1 MLHERGFDEGRTF
14 PHIRTMAGR
23 NGEGMVSASAR
34 TTIDVGPRRVTVSN
48 LDKVLWP
55 RDGYTK
61 GDLIAYYRAVASTIV
76 PYLQGRPLT
85 LQRYPDGVDGPS
97 FFEKNLP
104 KGVPDWVD
112 RVTTS
117 ASEGGK
123 KVTYV
128 VCNDEPTLVYAA
140 NLASIPLHAWTSR
153 VDTIDEPDFIFF
165 DVDAGDDCTLKTLA
179 TVTLA
184 MRDALAAIG
193 LQSLVKTSGG
203 MGLHVFVPLAAGYSY
218 ESAKLFAE
226 LLARHV
232 ASGLGDEVTL
242 ERSIAKRHPAA
253 VYLDYVQ
260 VGRGKTYVVPYC
272 VRARDKAPVSTP
284 LEWAEVE
291 AMARKRGSIV
301 PADEFAKFT
310 IATTP
315 KRLAAKGDLWAGK
328 AWKIQRLEPAIE
340 TAQRAWT
347 EGKVGGAK
355 APSGRK
361 SSKRGTE
368 PGKRVE

>member
-1 MLHERGFDEGRTF
+1 M
-14 PHIRTMAGR
+14 
-23 NGEGMVSASAR
+23 SAAIR
-34 TTIDVGPRRVTVSN
+34 TTIEVGSRKVTVSN

-76 PYLQGRPLT
+76 PYLKERPLT

-97 FFEKNLP
+97 FFEKSLP

-153 VDTIDEPDFIFF
+153 AETLDEPDFVFF
-165 DVDAGDDCTLKTLA
+165 DIDAGDECTLKTLA

-184 MRDALAAIG
+184 MRDALDGIG

-203 MGLHVFVPLAAGYSY
+203 MGLHVFVPLADGYSY

-226 LLARHV
+226 LIARHV
-232 ASGLGDEVTL
+232 ASGLGEQVTL

-260 VGRGKTYVVPYC
+260 VGRGKTYVVPYS
-272 VRARDKAPVSTP
+272 VRARDTAPVSTP
-284 LEWAEVE
+284 LEWGEVE
-291 AMARKRGSIV
+291 ALARKRGAIV

-315 KRLAAKGDLWAGK
+315 KRLAAKGDLWAAN
-328 AWKIQRLEPAIE
+328 AWKKQRLEPAIE
-340 TAQRAWT
+340 AAQGEWTVGKSAQKPARRKRA
-347 EGKVGGAK
+347 G
-355 APSGRK
+355 
-361 SSKRGTE
+361 
-368 PGKRVE
+368 

>member
-1 MLHERGFDEGRTF
+1 
-14 PHIRTMAGR
+14 
-23 NGEGMVSASAR
+23 VSASAR
-34 TTIDVGPRRVTVSN
+34 TTIEVGSRRVTVSN

-61 GDLIAYYRAVASTIV
+61 GDLIAYYRAVAATIL
-76 PYLQGRPLT
+76 PYVRERPLT
-85 LQRYPDGVDGPS
+85 LQRYPDGIDGPS

-117 ASEGGK
+117 AAEGGK

-153 VDTIDEPDFIFF
+153 VDTIDEPDFVFF

-184 MRDALAAIG
+184 LRDSLAQIG
-193 LQSLVKTSGG
+193 LNSLVKTSGG
-203 MGLHVFVPLAAGYSY
+203 MGLHVFVPLAGGYSY

-226 LLARHV
+226 LIARHV
-232 ASGLGDEVTL
+232 AGGLGDLVTL
-242 ERSIAKRHPAA
+242 ERAIAKRHPAA

-284 LEWAEVE
+284 LEWPEVE
-291 AMARKRGSIV
+291 AMARKRGNIV
-301 PADEFAKFT
+301 PADEFARFT

-315 KRLAAKGDLWAGK
+315 KRLASKGDLWGGK
-328 AWKIQRLEPAIE
+328 AWKKQPLEPAIE
-340 TAQRAWT
+340 SAQKSWAGARQPEQAAKGRTRA
-347 EGKVGGAK
+347 
-355 APSGRK
+355 
-361 SSKRGTE
+361 
-368 PGKRVE
+368 KRVE

>member
-1 MLHERGFDEGRTF
+1 
-14 PHIRTMAGR
+14 
-23 NGEGMVSASAR
+23 VSVSER
-34 TTIDVGPRRVTVSN
+34 TTIDVGSRRVTVSN

-61 GDLIAYYRAVASTIV
+61 GDLIAYYRAVAATIV
-76 PYLQGRPLT
+76 PYLKERPLT

-153 VDTIDEPDFIFF
+153 VETLDEPDFVFF
-165 DVDAGDDCTLKTLA
+165 DIDAGDDCTLKTLA
-179 TVTLA
+179 AVTLA
-184 MRDALAAIG
+184 MRDTLDGIG

-203 MGLHVFVPLAAGYSY
+203 MGLHVFVPLAGGYSY

-226 LLARHV
+226 LVARHV
-232 ASGLGDEVTL
+232 ASGLGEQVTL
-242 ERSIAKRHPAA
+242 ERAIAKRHPAA

-291 AMARKRGSIV
+291 AMARKRGPIV

-315 KRLAAKGDLWAGK
+315 KRLAAKGDVWAGK
-328 AWKIQRLEPAIE
+328 AWKQQRLEPAIE
-340 TAQRAWT
+340 AAQTAWT
-347 EGKVGGAK
+347 EEKAGAAK
-355 APSGRK
+355 APRRSR

-368 PGKRVE
+368 AGKRVE

>member
-1 MLHERGFDEGRTF
+1 L
-14 PHIRTMAGR
+14 
-23 NGEGMVSASAR
+23 SASER
-34 TTIDVGPRRVTVSN
+34 TTIDVGSRRVTVSN

-55 RDGYTK
+55 HDGYTK
-61 GDLIAYYRAVASTIV
+61 GDLIAYYRAVATTIV
-76 PYLQGRPLT
+76 PYLKERPLT
-85 LQRYPDGVDGPS
+85 LQRFPDGIAGPS

-117 ASEGGK
+117 SSEGGK

-128 VCNDEPTLVYAA
+128 VCNDEASLVYAA

-153 VDTIDEPDFIFF
+153 VETLDEPDFVFF

-179 TVTLA
+179 SVTLA
-184 MRDALAAIG
+184 IRDALAGIG

-203 MGLHVFVPLAAGYSY
+203 MGLHVFVPLAGGYSY

-226 LLARHV
+226 LVARHV
-232 ASGLGDEVTL
+232 ASGLDDRVTL
-242 ERSIAKRHPAA
+242 ERAIAKRHPAA

-272 VRARDKAPVSTP
+272 VRARDRAPVSTP

-291 AMARKRGSIV
+291 ALARKRGSIV

-315 KRLAAKGDLWAGK
+315 KRLKAKGDLWAGK
-328 AWKIQRLEPAIE
+328 AWKKQRLEPAIQA
-340 TAQRAWT
+340 AQANWT
-347 EGKVGGAK
+347 GPGKGLKG
-355 APSGRK
+355 
-361 SSKRGTE
+361 
-368 PGKRVE
+368 GKRVE

>member
-1 MLHERGFDEGRTF
+1 
-14 PHIRTMAGR
+14 
-23 NGEGMVSASAR
+23 VSATER
-34 TTIDVGPRRVTVSN
+34 TTIEIGSRRVGVTN

-61 GDLIAYYRAVASTIV
+61 GDLIAYYRAVASTIL
-76 PYLQGRPLT
+76 PYLKERPLT

-97 FFEKNLP
+97 FFEKHLP

-112 RVTTS
+112 RVTAT
-117 ASEGGK
+117 ASDGGK
-123 KVTYV
+123 KVTYI
-128 VCNDEPTLVYAA
+128 VCNEEATLVYAA

-153 VDTIDEPDFIFF
+153 VETIDEPDFVFF

-184 MRDALAAIG
+184 MRDALAGIG

-203 MGLHVFVPLAAGYSY
+203 MGLHVFVPLADGYSY

-226 LLARHV
+226 LVARHV
-232 ASGLGDEVTL
+232 AGGLGEQVTL
-242 ERSIAKRHPAA
+242 ERAIAKRHPAA

-272 VRARDKAPVSTP
+272 VRARDGAPVSTP

-291 AMARKRGSIV
+291 AMARKRGKVV
-301 PADEFAKFT
+301 PSDEFAKFT

-315 KRLAAKGDLWAGK
+315 KRLAAKGDLWGGK
-328 AWKIQRLEPAIE
+328 AWNEQRLEPAIE
-340 TAQRAWT
+340 AAQTHWT
-347 EGKVGGAK
+347 EAGK
-355 APSGRK
+355 GRTG
-361 SSKRGTE
+361 R
-368 PGKRVE
+368 KRVE

>member
-1 MLHERGFDEGRTF
+1 MADGQEG
-14 PHIRTMAGR
+14 I
-23 NGEGMVSASAR
+23 VSASVR
-34 TTIDVGPRRVTVSN
+34 TTIDVGSRRVTVSN

-61 GDLIAYYRAVASTIV
+61 GDLIAYYRAVSATIL
-76 PYLQGRPLT
+76 PYVRERPLT
-85 LQRYPDGVDGPS
+85 LQRYPDGIDGPS

-112 RVTTS
+112 RVTTA

-153 VDTIDEPDFIFF
+153 VDTIDEPDFVFF
-165 DVDAGDDCTLKTLA
+165 DVDAGDGCTLKTLA

-184 MRDALAAIG
+184 LRDSLAQIG
-193 LQSLVKTSGG
+193 LSSLVKTSGG
-203 MGLHVFVPLAAGYSY
+203 MGLHVFVPLAGGYSY

-226 LLARHV
+226 LVARHV
-232 ASGLGDEVTL
+232 ASGLGDQVTL
-242 ERSIAKRHPAA
+242 ERAIAKRHPAA

-260 VGRGKTYVVPYC
+260 VGRGKTYVVPYS

-291 AMARKRGSIV
+291 AMARKRGSVV

-310 IATTP
+310 IVTTP
-315 KRLAAKGDLWAGK
+315 KRLTSKGALGGGK
-328 AWKIQRLEPAIE
+328 AWKTQRLEPAIE
-340 TAQRAWT
+340 AAQTEWT
-347 EGKVGGAK
+347 G
-355 APSGRK
+355 
-361 SSKRGTE
+361 E
-368 PGKRVE
+368 PGTRRAGKGRTARGRVE